1 VYVSTAA
8 LTSRQP
14 GKETFKK
21 GWYDRAAAWSRC
33 SGICFYFLFQSG
45 RQMVVRSL
53 YDPPENLFE
62 TAQIQTE
69 RFRRAHG
76 GGQVSGGRHVILF
89 IVAAQI
95 FLFIV
100 TTKSSYCDCP
110 DWTRRSRSTYS
121 RHERGDVEHGLQS
134 AFVSRT

>member
-1 VYVSTAA
+1 
-8 LTSRQP
+8 
-14 GKETFKK
+14 
-21 GWYDRAAAWSRC
+21 
-33 SGICFYFLFQSG
+33 
-45 RQMVVRSL
+45 MVVRSL
-53 YDPPENLFE
+53 YNPPENLFE

-69 RFRRAHG
+69 RFRRANG

-110 DWTRRSRSTYS
+110 D
-121 RHERGDVEHGLQS
+121 
-134 AFVSRT
+134 